1 MEKIFYFAQVLS
13 GLNVLFVISA
23 IVLGIASL
31 VLTIGVYGDGF
42 GLSNEPPMQVAKL
55 KSITKKVILVAVLS
69 VLSAIFVP
77 SKKTYLF
84 MVGGR
89 YIDSVISE
97 NPEIQELPKNTIE
110 LLNEYIK
117 AETEKLREEK

>member
-1 MEKIFYFAQVLS
+1 
-13 GLNVLFVISA
+13 
-23 IVLGIASL
+23 
-31 VLTIGVYGDGF
+31 
-42 GLSNEPPMQVAKL
+42 MQVAKL
-55 KSITKKVILVAVLS
+55 KSITKKVTLVAVLS
-69 VLSAIFVP
+69 VLAAIFVP

-117 AETEKLREEK
+117 AETEELREEK